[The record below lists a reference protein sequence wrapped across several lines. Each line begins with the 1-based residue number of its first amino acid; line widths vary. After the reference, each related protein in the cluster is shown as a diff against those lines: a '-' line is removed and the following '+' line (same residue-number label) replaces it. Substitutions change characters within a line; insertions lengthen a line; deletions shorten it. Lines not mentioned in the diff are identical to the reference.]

1 MENSEVIE
9 TLNDLAEIS
18 RDGEKGFL
26 AAAEDVQD
34 PKLKAIFRS
43 AAARCAEGARELES
57 KIVSLGGETSESG
70 SVTGAVHRA
79 WTNLKATLTDRT
91 ERAVLEE
98 VERGED
104 AAKEAYEHA
113 IAQPM
118 PPEIRSIIHRQY
130 QGVKENHDRVRSLR
144 DAA

>member
-1 MENSEVIE
+1 MENIEVIE
-9 TLNDLAEIS
+9 TLNELAEIS
-18 RDGEKGFL
+18 RDGEQGFL

-34 PKLKAIFRS
+34 PKLKTMFRS
-43 AAARCAEGARELES
+43 AAARCAEGAKELEA
-57 KIVSLGGETSESG
+57 KIVGLGGEPSQGG
-70 SVTGAVHRA
+70 SVTGTVHRA
-79 WTNLKATLTDRT
+79 WTNLKAVVTGRS

-113 IAQPM
+113 IAQPV
-118 PPEIRSIIHRQY
+118 PPEIRSIIQRQY

>member
-34 PKLKAIFRS
+34 PQLKAIFRS

-118 PPEIRSIIHRQY
+118 PPEIRTIVQRQY

>member
-113 IAQPM
+113 IAQPV
-118 PPEIRSIIHRQY
+118 PPEIRTIIQRQY

>member
-34 PKLKAIFRS
+34 PQLKAIFRS

-70 SVTGAVHRA
+70 SVTGAAHRA

-118 PPEIRSIIHRQY
+118 PPEIRTIVQRQY